1 MRSYK
6 QQTKRRR
13 GGDVKSPT
21 NISNVGMCKY
31 NVNDSNVRV
40 NSEDPY
46 ELHEVY
52 QTCCP
57 KKKSLFFGSKKNTS
71 PFCKNLENQFKML
84 QEARQ
89 YENDEIFKKD
99 NDRYLNDDDEDY
111 YKPRNAITQ
120 PEGEEF
126 GKEFKETVNSLGGK
140 KMRKTKKAKKSR
152 KSKKTKKSR
161 RKK

>member
-6 QQTKRRR
+6 QRTKRRR
-13 GGDVKSPT
+13 GGNVNSST

-46 ELHEVY
+46 ELHQVY

-71 PFCKNLENQFKML
+71 PFCKSLE
-84 QEARQ
+84 
-89 YENDEIFKKD
+89 
-99 NDRYLNDDDEDY
+99 
-111 YKPRNAITQ
+111 P
-120 PEGEEF
+120 
-126 GKEFKETVNSLGGK
+126 
-140 KMRKTKKAKKSR
+140 KTINHYI
-152 KSKKTKKSR
+152 SKIECLKNMQHDKL
-161 RKK
+161 

>member
-13 GGDVKSPT
+13 GGDVKSST
-21 NISNVGMCKY
+21 NNISNVGMCRY
-31 NVNDSNVRV
+31 NVNDSNVHV
-40 NSEDPY
+40 NSEDSY
-46 ELHEVY
+46 ELHQVY

-84 QEARQ
+84 QEAKN
-89 YENDEIFKKD
+89 YENKEIFEKD

-111 YKPRNAITQ
+111 YKPRNAITH

-126 GKEFKETVNSLGGK
+126 GSEFQGTVNEIGGK
-140 KMRKTKKAKKSR
+140 RTR
-152 KSKKTKKSR
+152 KSKKTKKSKKTRKSR